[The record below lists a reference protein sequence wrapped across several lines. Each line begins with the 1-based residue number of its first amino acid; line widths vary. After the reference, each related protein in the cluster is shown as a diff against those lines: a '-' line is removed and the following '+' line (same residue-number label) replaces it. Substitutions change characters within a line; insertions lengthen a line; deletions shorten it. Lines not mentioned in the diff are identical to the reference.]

1 MKEYNIKLFIF
12 ESAKHISM
20 VNNVMVRE
28 LEDRYL
34 SKEGVVFL
42 KSDEYPTKMP
52 IYPRFVNANKSEK
65 EISEYVNFCINNR
78 IKWLSDRIKKDT
90 KAIDDVSKLKELYP
104 IEDNESVK
112 I

>member
-1 MKEYNIKLFIF
+1 
-12 ESAKHISM
+12 
-20 VNNVMVRE
+20 MVRE